1 MTTVAALEAAGLTIS
16 DNCTTDANLVVTS
29 VDGTAS
35 GTCPITFTRTY
46 TIKDACNNAT
56 TVTQTISIN
65 DSIIPV
71 VTSPVGSLDVT
82 LECSNASAISAALAS
97 EPVATDNCASLLQI
111 HLISD
116 TTSVSTLCANTYIR
130 TRVWNFTD
138 GCSNLSSNFTQIIT
152 IQDNTKPTFTGQLPQ
167 NLTLEC
173 NQIVPSAAVLTAT
186 DNCVGIVTIDFEE
199 DTIPGTC
206 PNNSTILRTWTATDD
221 CGNFESH
228 TQTIT
233 IEDNTPPT
241 FDQEI
246 RTPELY
252 AKCDAI
258 PAPQEFSAIDL
269 CGTATISYSE
279 VNIAGDCTNKYRI
292 DRTWRAT
299 DLCGNFREITQS
311 VYLACDVEVFNAV
324 SPDGDGLNDTFIIE
338 GLECY
343 PNNTVEIYNRWGVK
357 VYETS
362 SYDNFANAFKG
373 FSDGRTTLSRSEKLP
388 TGTYW
393 YILKYEYDLYGL
405 EKENKQK
412 IGYLYIQ
419 NE

>member
-1 MTTVAALEAAGLTIS
+1 M
-16 DNCTTDANLVVTS
+16 
-29 VDGTAS
+29 
-35 GTCPITFTRTY
+35 
-46 TIKDACNNAT
+46 
-56 TVTQTISIN
+56 
-65 DSIIPV
+65 
-71 VTSPVGSLDVT
+71 
-82 LECSNASAISAALAS
+82 
-97 EPVATDNCASLLQI
+97 LQI

-228 TQTIT
+228 TQTII